1 MINNYIYIYQ
11 QEKVARLQTCWYNI
25 VPKES
30 EY

>member
-1 MINNYIYIYQ
+1 MINNYIYINKK
-11 QEKVARLQTCWYNI
+11 KVAQLQTCWYNI